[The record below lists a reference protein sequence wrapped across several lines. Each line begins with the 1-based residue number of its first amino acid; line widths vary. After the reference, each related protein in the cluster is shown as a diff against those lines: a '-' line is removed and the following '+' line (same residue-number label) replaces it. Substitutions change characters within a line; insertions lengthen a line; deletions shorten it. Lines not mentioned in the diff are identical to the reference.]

1 MSKYQVTITATV
13 ATITALLE
21 HHVEVMAESMVIGGI
36 SPVSDTAHTRSYT
49 YTTEAA
55 SSSEVIDRVFAEL
68 EQVGVKPAGVRVSV
82 RPVEAVKP

>member
-1 MSKYQVTITATV
+1 MIYAVNLTATRKTIV
-13 ATITALLE
+13 AFAGAQGYVLDLSST
-21 HHVEVMAESMVIGGI
+21 
-36 SPVSDTAHTRSYT
+36 SDAVQVYA

-68 EQVGVKPAGVRVSV
+68 EQIGAKPAGVRVSV

>member
-1 MSKYQVTITATV
+1 VIYAVTVTATRKTIV
-13 ATITALLE
+13 AFAGAQGYVLD
-21 HHVEVMAESMVIGGI
+21 ESSLNDATQVY
-36 SPVSDTAHTRSYT
+36 A

-68 EQVGVKPAGVRVSV
+68 EQVGATPAGVRVSV